1 MNLFSK
7 DGKVFTRKDV
17 MNLSP
22 LIMAFIGDSV
32 YDLFIR
38 TNISAKGNRP
48 INKIHRECVK
58 YVKAS
63 SQSEILKNLYDMFD
77 EEEKDIIRR
86 GRNVKSATI
95 PKHAGIEE
103 YRLATAFE
111 ALLGYLYLL
120 GRYDRLDEILNYA
133 LNYNINEG

>member
-95 PKHAGIEE
+95 
-103 YRLATAFE
+103 
-111 ALLGYLYLL
+111 
-120 GRYDRLDEILNYA
+120 
-133 LNYNINEG
+133 

>member
-1 MNLFSK
+1 MDSFIIKNNKILSK
-7 DGKVFTRKDV
+7 QEV
-17 MNLSP
+17 MSLSP

-38 TNISAKGNRP
+38 THIAVKGNRP
-48 INKIHRECVK
+48 INKIHKECVQ

-63 SQSEILKNLYDMFD
+63 SQSEILKKLYDIFD

-133 LNYNINEG
+133 LNII

>member
-1 MNLFSK
+1 MNLFTK
-7 DGKVFTRKDV
+7 DGKVLTKKDV

-38 TNISAKGNRP
+38 TNISVKGNRP
-48 INKIHRECVK
+48 INKIHRECVN

-63 SQSEILKNLYDMFD
+63 SQSEILKNLYDIFD

>member
-1 MNLFSK
+1 MNLFTK
-7 DGKVFTRKDV
+7 DGKVLTRKDV

-48 INKIHRECVK
+48 INKIHRECVN

-63 SQSEILKNLYDMFD
+63 SQSEILKNLYDIFD